1 MRQSAVV
8 QGLEWVHSLLQELE
22 NEGVA
27 LPMGDYNVALA
38 FVENAR
44 EALWDYTT
52 ENSPFIYLCP
62 KCGSD
67 EVFSDA
73 YVGLNEVDD
82 VRTFDAAYCMACEQ
96 PLKHVDQRPNPNYNE
111 TTT

>member
-1 MRQSAVV
+1 MSQSAET

-27 LPMGDYNVALA
+27 LPMGDYSVALA
-38 FVENAR
+38 FVEAAR
-44 EALWDYTT
+44 DALWGYTAD
-52 ENSPFIYLCP
+52 NSPFIHLCP

-67 EVFSDA
+67 EVFADA
-73 YVGLNEVDD
+73 YVGLNDVDD
-82 VRTFDAAYCMACEQ
+82 VRTFDSAYCMACEQ
-96 PLKHVDQRPNPNYNE
+96 PLKHVDQRRNPNIE